1 MTNEISFLSS
11 SFDGT
16 TKNLMNTDYQATNLN
31 EKSPTT
37 CFTLSIGDNR
47 HFGEPN
53 LSKSLQTTKESD
65 HEKGDRIRI
74 VNEIKTS
81 RNKLRK
87 TKDKKKK
94 KKKKVVKRN
103 SKKRTKTKKKVCKK
117 TLKSRNYRRRKQLT
131 NKRTSIDSDQQ
142 VQNSLN
148 LPKPIDWFSLIM
160 PEVDSSGT

>member
-16 TKNLMNTDYQATNLN
+16 TKNLMNTGHQATNLS

-53 LSKSLQTTKESD
+53 LSKSLQTTDQSD
-65 HEKGDRIRI
+65 YEKGDRIRI

-81 RNKLRK
+81 KNKLRK
-87 TKDKKKK
+87 TENKKKNK
-94 KKKKVVKRN
+94 KRIVKRN
-103 SKKRTKTKKKVCKK
+103 SNKRTKTKKKICKK
-117 TLKSRNYRRRKQLT
+117 AVKLRNYRRRKQLT
-131 NKRTSIDSDQQ
+131 NKHTSIDS
-142 VQNSLN
+142 
-148 LPKPIDWFSLIM
+148 KPIDWFSLIM
-160 PEVDSSGT
+160 PEVDSSGTEIYS